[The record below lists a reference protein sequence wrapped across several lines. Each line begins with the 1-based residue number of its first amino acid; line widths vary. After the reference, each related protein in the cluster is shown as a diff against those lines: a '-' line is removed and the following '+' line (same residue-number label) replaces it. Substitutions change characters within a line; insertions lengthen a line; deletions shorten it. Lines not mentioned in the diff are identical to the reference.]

1 MITLKKGNITV
12 LLVLFYKINK
22 CVIIFSSQDKPI
34 ERSKQLQCFYEFIS
48 VLKGEIAMLL
58 KKRSVAI
65 SVLIVSIILFL
76 MVNMSTFIK

>member
-1 MITLKKGNITV
+1 
-12 LLVLFYKINK
+12 
-22 CVIIFSSQDKPI
+22 
-34 ERSKQLQCFYEFIS
+34 
-48 VLKGEIAMLL
+48 MLL